1 MALGL
6 NIPETER
13 SISPKEA
20 RRIEEN
26 KRQAQRNK
34 QATQLLQTGRPTGTV
49 LSGTEKEQQGQLAG
63 LNLGATAWG
72 QGLGQTGKDVQSVIQ
87 QLKERAAQ
95 GGGDPVTAAIMGQKQ
110 SAQAQARRNL
120 AGTGARGTAMAGA
133 LESIGRQQDQ
143 RIAESLYG
151 QQRQSISD
159 LRSVLGNII
168 GGTTALMQGEKAA
181 NIAQPNLPK
190 QEEGLLGKLLGGLI

>member
-6 NIPETER
+6 NIPETEKF
-13 SISPKEA
+13 ISKKEA

-26 KRQAQRNK
+26 KRQAQRNE

-49 LSGTEKEQQGQLAG
+49 LSGTEKEQKGQLAG
-63 LNLGATAWG
+63 LNLGATAYG

-95 GGGDPVTAAIMGQKQ
+95 GGGDPVSAAIMGQKQ

-181 NIAQPNLPK
+181 NVAQPNLPK

>member
-1 MALGL
+1 MAWNL

-13 SISPKEA
+13 FISKKEA

-49 LSGTEKEQQGQLAG
+49 LSGTEKEQKGQLAG
-63 LNLGATAWG
+63 LNLGATAYG
-72 QGLGQTGKDVQSVIQ
+72 QGLGQTGKDVQGVIQ
-87 QLKERAAQ
+87 QLKSRASQ
-95 GGGDPVTAAIMGQKQ
+95 GGGDPVSAAIMSQKA
-110 SAQAQARRNL
+110 SAEANARRNMM
-120 AGTGARGTAMAGA
+120 AGGARGTAMAGA

-181 NIAQPNLPK
+181 NVAQPNLPK
-190 QEEGLLGKLLGGLI
+190 QEEGLLGKFFSKLF